1 MSKINKNVK
10 KSFISLL
17 LTLVLMATMLIWA
30 HTSDKNVYSSIHEN
44 LTLLGNIYKEI
55 STNYVEEIDTE
66 AFLKAG
72 IHGMLNTLDPYTDY
86 IEQDSR
92 RQLNILTRGKYEGI
106 GLLLNYRNN
115 ILTAAEPPFLGT
127 PAARAGIREG
137 DQILNVD
144 GTPTKEL
151 GFQESV
157 RHILGPEGSSVTLTI
172 RREGMDKLLEFTLIR
187 EKITVQ
193 DVRYSGMIE
202 NNIGYIQ
209 LTRFSKN
216 SAPEISQAIREM
228 QNQNLDGLILD
239 LRSNPGGV
247 LQSAVQVSDIFL
259 DKGKS
264 IVSIRGRIEE
274 AKASF
279 QSAMDPVYPQKPLV
293 VLVNRISA
301 SASEIVAGAVQD
313 HDRGVVVGDTT
324 FGKGLVQSV
333 VPLSP
338 TTALKLTTAK
348 YYTPSGRCI
357 QRKNYSIWED
367 DENNHKEFYTDN
379 KRKVYGGGGI
389 APDIYVE
396 LPTVESYVIDL
407 RRKSMFFNFAVHY
420 ANTTTIKDSTLTISD
435 RILEGF
441 KNYLKEESYSYENP
455 LEKQIKELKEV
466 AEQEHY
472 EKKFIDEL
480 NTLSESFQQIN
491 STLFDKARTNIK
503 KVLKQEIAS
512 KYFGTQYAV
521 HMGLKDDLVVQ
532 TALQIIKDKTRY
544 NDLLAFK

>member
-1 MSKINKNVK
+1 MNKNIK

-17 LTLVLMATMLIWA
+17 LTIVLMATMLIWA
-30 HTSDKNVYSSIHEN
+30 NSSEKNIYATISEN

-55 STNYVEEIDTE
+55 STNYVEEIDSE
-66 AFLKAG
+66 DFLKAG
-72 IHGMLNTLDPYTDY
+72 INGMLNTLDPYTDY

-92 RQLNILTRGKYEGI
+92 RQLNILTKGKYEGI

-137 DQILNVD
+137 DQIIKVD
-144 GTPTKEL
+144 GKPTKEL

-157 RHILGPEGSSVTLTI
+157 RHILGPEGTSVTLI
-172 RREGMDKLLEFTLIR
+172 IKREGVDKLLEFTLVR

-193 DVRYSGMIE
+193 DVRFSGMIE

-209 LTRFSKN
+209 LTRFSQN
-216 SAPEISQAIREM
+216 SATEISQAIREL
-228 QNQNLDGLILD
+228 QNKNLDGLILD

-247 LQSAVQVSDIFL
+247 LQSAVNVSDIFL
-259 DKGKS
+259 EKGET
-264 IVSIRGRIEE
+264 IVSIRGRTEQT
-274 AKASF
+274 KADFRSTR
-279 QSAMDPVYPQKPLV
+279 DPVYPQKPLI

-313 HDRGVVVGDTT
+313 HDRGILVGDTT
-324 FGKGLVQSV
+324 YGKGLVQSV
-333 VPLSP
+333 VPLSA

-367 DENNHKEFYTDN
+367 GDDNNKEFYTDN
-379 KRKVYGGGGI
+379 KRKVYGNGGI

-396 LPTVESYVIDL
+396 LPTAESYVIDL

-420 ANTTTIKDSTLTISD
+420 ANTTSIKDSSLTITD
-435 RILEGF
+435 NLLKEF
-441 KNYLKEESYSYENP
+441 KNYLNDQSYNFENP
-455 LEKQIKELKEV
+455 FEKKLEELKEL
-466 AEQEHY
+466 AEQEKY
-472 EKKFIDEL
+472 GEKFIDDI
-480 NTLSESFQQIN
+480 NTLSRSFKQVN
-491 STLFDKARTNIK
+491 TELFNQARTNIK

-512 KYFGTQYAV
+512 KHFGTQYAV
-521 HMGLKDDLVVQ
+521 QLGLKDDPVVQ
-532 TALQIIKDKTRY
+532 KALQLIKNKNEY
-544 NDLLAFK
+544 KDLLKLN